1 MSVDQMRL
9 FNRYYHFIWIYLIEF
24 TNKYCL
30 LIDDKRNKTIESIKK
45 IRNVMAHTFQPFD
58 RQLFRN
64 DL

>member
-9 FNRYYHFIWIYLIEF
+9 FNRYYHFKLIEF

-30 LIDDKRNKTIESIKK
+30 LIDGKRNKTIESIKK

-58 RQLFRN
+58 LK
-64 DL
+64 